1 MNKRYKYQEV
11 AERIKMDIF
20 VNYQAPSKPI
30 LSIREYAEVNQ
41 VNPHTVACA
50 LRLLMEKGIIYTNE
64 RKGYYVAVD
73 IKDVKKKLVD
83 EAKKELLCKLSQ
95 LGYKKEETA
104 MLIRHFLE
112 DY

>member
-1 MNKRYKYQEV
+1 
-11 AERIKMDIF
+11 MDIF
-20 VNYQAPSKPI
+20 VNHQAPSKPVP
-30 LSIREYAEVNQ
+30 SIREYAEVNQ

-50 LRLLMEKGIIYTNE
+50 LRLLMEEDIVYVNKTN
-64 RKGYYVAVD
+64 GYCVAAD
-73 IKDVKKKLVD
+73 IKDVRKKLVD

-95 LGYKKEETA
+95 LGYKKEEIA

>member
-20 VNYQAPSKPI
+20 ANYQAPNKSIP
-30 LSIREYAEVNQ
+30 SIREYAEDNQ

-50 LRLLMEKGIIYTNE
+50 LKLLKEEGIVYANK
-64 RKGYYVAVD
+64 RNGYCVAAD
-73 IKDVKKKLVD
+73 IKDIRIKLAD
-83 EAKKELLCKLSQ
+83 KAMKELLCKLSQ
-95 LGYKKEETA
+95 LGYEKEEIFT
-104 MLIRHFLE
+104 LIRHFLK